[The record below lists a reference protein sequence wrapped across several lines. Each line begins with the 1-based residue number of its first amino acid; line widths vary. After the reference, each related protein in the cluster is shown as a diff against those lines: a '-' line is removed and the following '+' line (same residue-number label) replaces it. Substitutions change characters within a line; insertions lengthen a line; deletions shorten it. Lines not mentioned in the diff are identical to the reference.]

1 LCPYLIPPF
10 DSRRTKAIHS
20 NFPHQYRKCSSN
32 LPFSIFI
39 AVRTYNQAGDTSV
52 SMPLLRHEKIPLCRK
67 DRGLEP
73 QQQHSVNREVG
84 RGIARTGPSSSA
96 TRSGDGDARVSPRR
110 SRQQMNLT
118 QTNAA
123 KAAVIPKP
131 SAALTRFSP
140 DPNMPADALHPE
152 FDPHLPLRLR
162 PHTDTTYHQPLRGER
177 GGAYRLNRRLP
188 LRRIDR
194 RAVRSRP
201 GAPIWWGAGAMR
213 S

>member
-1 LCPYLIPPF
+1 
-10 DSRRTKAIHS
+10 
-20 NFPHQYRKCSSN
+20 
-32 LPFSIFI
+32 
-39 AVRTYNQAGDTSV
+39 
-52 SMPLLRHEKIPLCRK
+52 
-67 DRGLEP
+67 
-73 QQQHSVNREVG
+73 
-84 RGIARTGPSSSA
+84 
-96 TRSGDGDARVSPRR
+96 
-110 SRQQMNLT
+110 MNLT

-201 GAPIWWGAGAMR
+201 GAPIWWGASAMR